1 MIKTWTYEELLL
13 IDEQRKWFLEIESTR
28 GEDTEDAV
36 KTVEMTTKD
45 LEYYIK
51 LVDKATAGSE
61 RTDSSF
67 KRNSIVGKRLQ
78 MTLHA
83 TEKLWK
89 EDSTG
94 TANFSVLFF

>member
-1 MIKTWTYEELLL
+1 MLL

-28 GEDTEDAV
+28 GEDTEDTV

-45 LEYYIK
+45 LEYYVK

-83 TEKLWK
+83 TEKLFVKGRLNWYSK
-89 EDSTG
+89 FQCSLLLRG
-94 TANFSVLFF
+94 LSW